1 MPEITHIFFDVG
13 GVVLTN
19 GWDHINREKA
29 AEFFGY
35 DYEESEAIHQKFAND
50 FGTAGLTLDEYLEK
64 ILFYKKRKFTKE
76 SFVEFMKSCSNAYK
90 TTFDVLDK
98 LIQQNNYY
106 LSTLNDESLEL
117 NEFRIEKFHL
127 NKYFRNFFTSCYLGV
142 KKPHQQIFQKVLGIT
157 QLNPENCLFID
168 DREKN
173 AEAAQN
179 CGFQVIYL
187 EKIYKLEDELR
198 NRGILK

>member
-1 MPEITHIFFDVG
+1 MLEITHIFFDIG

-35 DYEESEAIHQKFAND
+35 DYEQSDEIHEQFADEFDSGN
-50 FGTAGLTLDEYLEK
+50 LKLDSYLEK
-64 ILFYKKRKFTKE
+64 VVFYKKRDFTKK
-76 SFVEFMKSCSNAYK
+76 SFVEFMKSRSNAYK

-98 LIQQNNYY
+98 LLEQNNYY

-117 NEFRIEKFHL
+117 NEFRIEKFQL
-127 NKYFRNFFTSCYLGV
+127 KKYFKNFFSSCYLGV
-142 KKPHQQIFQKVLGIT
+142 KKPHNKIFQKVLGIT
-157 QLNPENCLFID
+157 QVNPENCLFID

-173 AEAAQN
+173 AEAAKN
-179 CGFQVIYL
+179 CGFQVIHL
-187 EKIYKLEDELR
+187 ERVYKLEDELR
-198 NRGILK
+198 IRGILK